1 MLWLHNCFFSYDWHV
16 SFEKKFKWQCD
27 ELILIFLYINKKDS
41 LIKKREAPKY
51 IGSIQGNTNQE
62 QKLQK
67 SSKSK
72 IEKGWFLHIEN
83 RSNKVRKKRSLRLGI
98 ERSMSSKH
106 LLFLSFQIHHIKQRG
121 TTFQISLLWWR
132 PKRPCQQAKSPTI
145 DNGMTQLT
153 PNLPYPIAPKQPGNE
168 GKDGQHFHYYT
179 CTYNTNPK
187 CKPFFSL
194 NCQ

>member
-1 MLWLHNCFFSYDWHV
+1 MWWINITFF
-16 SFEKKFKWQCD
+16 
-27 ELILIFLYINKKDS
+27 YINKKDS

-62 QKLQK
+62 RRLQK

-83 RSNKVRKKRSLRLGI
+83 QSNKVRKKRSLRLGI

-121 TTFQISLLWWR
+121 TTFQISPLRWR
-132 PKRPCQQAKSPTI
+132 PKRPCQQAKSPTT
-145 DNGMTQLT
+145 NKGMTQLT
-153 PNLPYPIAPKQPGNE
+153 PNKPKTISHNSE
-168 GKDGQHFHYYT
+168 ATGQWRKRWST
-179 CTYNTNPK
+179 L
-187 CKPFFSL
+187 SL
-194 NCQ
+194 LHLHI

>member
-1 MLWLHNCFFSYDWHV
+1 M

-27 ELILIFLYINKKDS
+27 ELILLFFYINKKDS

-51 IGSIQGNTNQE
+51 IGSIQENTNQE
-62 QKLQK
+62 RKLQK

-83 RSNKVRKKRSLRLGI
+83 QSNKVRKKRSLRLGI

-121 TTFQISLLWWR
+121 TTFQYLHYDGDQNDLAS
-132 PKRPCQQAKSPTI
+132 KRRAQQQTKA
-145 DNGMTQLT
+145 
-153 PNLPYPIAPKQPGNE
+153 
-168 GKDGQHFHYYT
+168 
-179 CTYNTNPK
+179 
-187 CKPFFSL
+187 
-194 NCQ
+194 